1 GYGSIM
7 ETNFSAVRV
16 CRAASFLETKALN
29 SIPNILLFVCLFR
42 LLLVIL
48 AQAGIHPKAF
58 IAS

>member
-1 GYGSIM
+1 VWLYNGNEFERCSRL
-7 ETNFSAVRV
+7 S
-16 CRAASFLETKALN
+16 CSSFLETKVLN
-29 SIPNILLFVCLFR
+29 SIPNILLFACLFR